1 MASTP
6 ILGIDLGTTQSLA
19 AVFQDGRPTL
29 IPNALGDVMTP
40 SAVGLANDGSLL
52 VGLAARERLGQQ
64 APGRPAQTITAFKRW
79 MGTDHRVQL
88 GHHTLRPE
96 ELSALVLKSL
106 KADAQAWLGQPLE
119 RAVITVP
126 AYFNDRQRQA
136 TKAAGELAGLKVERL
151 LNEPT
156 AAGLAHGLQERA
168 ELSTFLVF
176 DLGGGTFDVSVLEYF
191 EGVVEVRASAG
202 DTQLGGEDFT
212 RALAQW
218 FLQSVPA
225 LARLPVHE
233 HAAILQDQRLWHAAE
248 QAKRVMNHARQTE
261 MRWQWRGQPLSLTL
275 TQADWQAQCQP
286 LLARLRQPLERALR
300 DARIEPGDLNDI
312 VLVGGASRMP
322 VVRDLVQ
329 QLFGRPPLIS
339 HNPDEAVVLGA
350 ALQAALVDRDAA
362 LKEVVLTDVM
372 PYTLGVIASNRVGN
386 EVFHDRFSPII
397 ERNTPVPVSRMNS
410 YATMRD
416 GQTEVL
422 LQVCQGESP
431 RGSDNLLLGEL
442 KVPVP
447 PHPAGQVQIDVRFTY
462 DASGLLEVL
471 AHVPE
476 TGHTAS
482 ELILRNAQAM
492 SPSQIKATLQKLE
505 GLKVHPRDQQ
515 ENAWL
520 LARAQ
525 RLYADLLGEPRE
537 RIGQALMQFE
547 AVLARQDEHEIRQ
560 HRPAFRNFLD
570 DMEDRGW
577 HL

>member
-1 MASTP
+1 MSSSP
-6 ILGIDLGTTQSLA
+6 ILGIDLGTTHSLA
-19 AVFQDGRPTL
+19 AVFQDGHPTL

-40 SAVGLANDGSLL
+40 SAIALADDGSLL
-52 VGLAARERLGQQ
+52 VGLAARERLGQ
-64 APGRPAQTITAFKRW
+64 PHTVTAFKRW
-79 MGTDHRVQL
+79 MGSQHRVQL
-88 GHHTLRPE
+88 GRHSLQPE

-106 KADAQAWLGQPLE
+106 KADAEAWLGQPVQ

-136 TKAAGELAGLKVERL
+136 TKTAGELAGLKVERL

-212 RALAQW
+212 RLLVDA
-218 FLQSVPA
+218 FLQGCPTLAALPA
-225 LARLPVHE
+225 SQQ
-233 HAAILQDQRLWHAAE
+233 AAIVQDQRLWHAAE
-248 QAKRVMNHARQTE
+248 QAKRALSDIQQKPPHTQMH
-261 MRWQWRGQPLSLTL
+261 WHWRDQPLSLTI
-275 TQADWQAQCQP
+275 TQAQWQALCQP

-300 DARIEPGDLNDI
+300 DARIEPDELHSI

-322 VVRDLVQ
+322 VVHDLVR
-329 QLFGRPPLIS
+329 QLFGREPLL
-339 HNPDEAVVLGA
+339 HPNPDETVALGA
-350 ALQAALVDRDAA
+350 ALQAALVERDAA
-362 LKEVVLTDVM
+362 LSEVVLTDVM
-372 PYTLGVIASNRVGN
+372 PYTLGVIAADMVDGN
-386 EVFHDRFSPII
+386 MLDDRFSPII

-410 YATMRD
+410 YTTLQD

-422 LQVCQGESP
+422 LRVCQGESP
-431 RGSDNLLLGEL
+431 RGSDNLPLGQL
-442 KVPVP
+442 RVSVPAR
-447 PHPAGQVQIDVRFTY
+447 PAGQVSIDVRFTY
-462 DASGLLEVL
+462 DASGLLEVQ
-471 AHVPE
+471 AHVPA
-476 TGHTAS
+476 TGHTVS
-482 ELILRNAQAM
+482 ELILRDAQTLTDA
-492 SPSQIKATLQKLE
+492 QIKATLHKLQ

-525 RLYADLLGEPRE
+525 RLYADFLGEQRQ

-547 AVLARQDEHEIRQ
+547 ALLQRQDEHEIRR
-560 HRPAFRNFLD
+560 HRPAFRAFLD
-570 DMEDRGW
+570 DMENRGW
-577 HL
+577 RL